1 MSYRRRRRK
10 LVRWLIS
17 GALLISV
24 FISMSGTV
32 PAQDTSPAVAETLSV
47 RDSPGHPALREYE
60 MFLFMSLGIGFADYD
75 FNMEVPEDGSFKRLG
90 KGGGWNPRGELG
102 IRFRSV
108 GVLYYGEWIR
118 SSVETALDD
127 TGGYYNEASL
137 IRHGLRG
144 FYEMSYKRFRLAP
157 EGGYVFL
164 TEYFNVYYPGG
175 GKPGLYEDR
184 YHARDWNYGF
194 SAGCR
199 LYSVKDAGLWLYG
212 RYVHDCFKIKTD
224 NYWLGLE
231 YGAETSES
239 ITPDPG
245 WPFSFLRSVHAVLVV
260 KWTRK
265 AVGRSDLSIIL
276 NGGVTYGLF

>member
-1 MSYRRRRRK
+1 MSCRRGRRK

-24 FISMSGTV
+24 FISMSGIV
-32 PAQDTSPAVAETLSV
+32 PAQNTSPAVAETLSV
-47 RDSPGHPALREYE
+47 GDSLGHPALKEYE
-60 MFLFMSLGIGFADYD
+60 MFLFMSLGIGLGDYD
-75 FNMEVPEDGSFKRLG
+75 FNMEVWEDGSIKRLG
-90 KGGGWNPRGELG
+90 EGAGWNPGGELG
-102 IRFRSV
+102 IQFRSV
-108 GVLYYGEWIR
+108 GVGYYGQYMR

-144 FYEMSYKRFRLAP
+144 FYETSYKRFRLAP

-175 GKPGLYEDR
+175 GKPGLYKDR
-184 YHARDWNYGF
+184 YHDRDWNYGC

-199 LYSVKDAGLWLYG
+199 LYSVKDAGLWVYG

-231 YGAETSES
+231 YGAETNEP

-245 WPFSFLRSVHAVLVV
+245 WPFSFLRSVHAALVV

-265 AVGRSDLSIIL
+265 AVGRSDLSIIVS
-276 NGGVTYGLF
+276 GGVTYGLF